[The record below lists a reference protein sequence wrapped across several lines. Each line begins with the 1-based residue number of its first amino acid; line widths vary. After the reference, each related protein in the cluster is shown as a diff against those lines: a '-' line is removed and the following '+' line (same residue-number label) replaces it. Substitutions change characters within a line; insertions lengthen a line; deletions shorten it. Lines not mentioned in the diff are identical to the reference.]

1 MLVYTLS
8 GVIVCSLQ
16 GSHGGLPL
24 RHQFH
29 KTIVGN
35 TPACS
40 SPNNPGSI
48 RCFRFSKG
56 EGRRSQGE
64 GKA

>member
-40 SPNNPGSI
+40 SPNNP
-48 RCFRFSKG
+48 
-56 EGRRSQGE
+56 
-64 GKA
+64 